1 MSVFDLS
8 DINEKIA
15 DMVDNNCPHDLKFGP
30 ASRYDD
36 DIREAILDRVDLVD
50 IEDADD
56 LSSRLEDWTSELD
69 RGDLMDHIYPE
80 IIYSVDC
87 EEFYRDHE
95 DDCEEAIANMYGT
108 IEDFVCAVSPSS
120 LTSLIDSAANAGIY
134 HLVETLAHEWVDD
147 LTSDIENLIAEVQE
161 AIMLADLE
169 D

>member
-8 DINEKIA
+8 DINDKIA
-15 DMVDNNCPHDLKFGP
+15 DMVDNNCPHDLQFGP

-69 RGDLMDHIYPE
+69 RGDLMDNIYPE
-80 IIYSVDC
+80 LIYSVDC

-108 IEDFVCAVSPSS
+108 IEDFVSAVSPSS

-134 HLVETLAHEWVDD
+134 HLVETLAHEWADD
-147 LTSDIENLIAEVQE
+147 LTSDIEGLIAEVQE
-161 AIMLADLE
+161 AIMLDDLE

>member
-8 DINEKIA
+8 DINDKIA
-15 DMVDNNCPHDLKFGP
+15 DMVETNCPDDLKYGP
-30 ASRYDD
+30 GDRWCE
-36 DIREAILDRVDLVD
+36 DIREAIFDRVDLVD

-69 RGDLMDHIYPE
+69 RGDLMDHIHPE
-80 IIYSVDC
+80 LIYSVDC
-87 EEFYRDHE
+87 EEFYRDRE
-95 DDCEEAIANMYGT
+95 DDCEEGIANMYGT

-120 LTSLIDSAANAGIY
+120 LTALIDSAANAGIY
-134 HLVETLAHEWVDD
+134 HLVETLAHEWADD
-147 LTSDIENLIAEVQE
+147 LTSDIEGLIAEVQE